1 MKNLSEMNYTTPA
14 TLLTAGVEQ
23 ELIVPVY
30 KRLTFFFLATNALL
44 LAGQLVFQS
53 FSWMDFLL
61 LQWCGLT
68 GVLIVYRFNDLIDH
82 SRDFSFNV
90 QQVLGNK
97 LNLFVV
103 LQLLFLLLPIA
114 FREFSTGRIIAL
126 LLICILGV
134 LYSVKFRLNGHYYRI
149 KHIFMVKNLLIG
161 VLWGA
166 LIPVGADNFSD
177 PQVLALFVFTSLQ
190 VMIGSIIRDIPDTES
205 DRMEGV
211 QTLPVMIGFP
221 ATMRLLH
228 LFNGMALVSAIGLF
242 PVKSF
247 AFMLFVVV
255 FWRMILLI
263 CVHRKPNNKWFTNTL
278 NLFTC
283 VIILGALAIKL
294 YFYGC

>member
-14 TLLTAGVEQ
+14 TVLTAGKVKEVT
-23 ELIVPVY
+23 VPVY

-53 FSWMDFLL
+53 FSWLDFLL

-68 GVLIVYRFNDLIDH
+68 GVLVVYRFNDMIDH

-90 QQVLGNK
+90 QLVLGNK

-103 LQLLFLLLPIA
+103 LQLVFLLIPVA
-114 FREFSTGRIIAL
+114 FREFSAGRIVAL
-126 LLICILGV
+126 LLICFLGV
-134 LYSVKFRLNGHYYRI
+134 LYSVKFRLNGRFYRI

-177 PQVLALFVFTSLQ
+177 PQVLGLFVFTSLQ
-190 VMIGSIIRDIPDTES
+190 VMIGSIIRDIPDRAS
-205 DRMEGV
+205 DRLEGV

-221 ATMRLLH
+221 ASMRLLH
-228 LFNGMALVSAIGLF
+228 LFNGMSLVSAVGLF

-247 AFMLFVVV
+247 AFMLLVVV

-263 CVHRKPNNKWFTNTL
+263 CIRRKPNNTWFTNTL

-283 VIILGALAIKL
+283 VIILVSLAIKL
-294 YFYGC
+294 YFYGY